1 MRVMIDVDQAMLD
14 TITKALDGLWFK
26 TPTVMK
32 DASNKAG
39 KLIQKMIDESADD
52 MYTNKGK
59 TSSADQRAKSGTYAN
74 PSKILMWSQEGE
86 NSLYEFDAEPKGPTP
101 WTDAASWVSA
111 QVRKDSSGGHV
122 KKYGNHK
129 AFVARMSNGH
139 VAVFVRKPGDNKK
152 IEQVQSLSFPAM
164 AGQAFE
170 KNEDQYRKIY
180 WDEID
185 KQIKKVM
192 GIV

>member
-1 MRVMIDVDQAMLD
+1 MKVMINVDQAMLD

-26 TPTVMK
+26 APTVMK

-39 KLIQKMIDESADD
+39 KLIQKMIDSEADE
-52 MYTNKGK
+52 MYTNKGN

-86 NSLYEFDAEPKGPTP
+86 NSLYEFDVSPKSPTP
-101 WTDAASWVSA
+101 WTDAASWVNA
-111 QVRKDSSGGHV
+111 QVKAGGSGGFV

-164 AGQAFE
+164 AGQAYE
-170 KNEDQYRKIY
+170 KNQEEYRQIY
-180 WDEID
+180 WDEVD